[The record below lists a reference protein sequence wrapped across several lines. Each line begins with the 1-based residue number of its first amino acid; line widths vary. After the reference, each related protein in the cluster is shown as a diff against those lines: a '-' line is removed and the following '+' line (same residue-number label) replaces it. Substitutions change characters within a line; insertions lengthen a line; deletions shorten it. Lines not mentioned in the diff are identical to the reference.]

1 MQRYL
6 KTKKLYQ
13 HFNLKIAG
21 MGLAFKGLI
30 GSNQSKTH
38 RSSCPVCELQL
49 FKDLESGG
57 SIAKFVV
64 SDVV

>member
-1 MQRYL
+1 
-6 KTKKLYQ
+6 
-13 HFNLKIAG
+13 

-64 SDVV
+64 SAVV